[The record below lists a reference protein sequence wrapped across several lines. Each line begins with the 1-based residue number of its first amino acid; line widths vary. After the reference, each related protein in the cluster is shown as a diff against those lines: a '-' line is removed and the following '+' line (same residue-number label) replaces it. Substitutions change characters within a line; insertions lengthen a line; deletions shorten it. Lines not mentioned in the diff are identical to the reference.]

1 MTETKWKIGKTYTTR
16 DGRNAIIYAIHP
28 EQDYCIHGAV
38 SPQREHSSRKADPHD
53 FSDKTAWQGRGWFIE
68 TWAKNGCNNTKRNVN
83 PLDLM
88 PPEPETH
95 VAWAN
100 IHTYSSLLCLHET
113 REESEDS
120 ATDGRTA
127 CIRIEWKDGQF
138 DD

>member
-1 MTETKWKIGKTYTTR
+1 MTEIRWEVGKTYKTR
-16 DGRNAIIYAIHP
+16 NGRDAIIYAIYP
-28 EQDYCIHGAV
+28 KQKYCILGAV
-38 SPQREHSSRKADPHD
+38 FDNDEWVPD
-53 FSDKTAWQGRGWFIE
+53 AW
-68 TWAKNGCNNTKRNVN
+68 ALNGAYYERNGD
-83 PLDLM
+83 LDSALM

-100 IHTYSSLLCLHET
+100 IHTGSSLLCLHET
-113 REESEDS
+113 REEAEDS

>member
-1 MTETKWKIGKTYTTR
+1 MTEINFEVGKTYTTR

-28 EQDYCIHGAV
+28 EQNYCIHGAV
-38 SPQREHSSRKADPHD
+38 WK
-53 FSDKTAWQGRGWFIE
+53 GRGWFIE
-68 TWAKNGCNNTKRNVN
+68 TWAKNGCYSTTRNVN

-113 REESEDS
+113 REEAEDS